1 MFSCWVCKESYEG
14 RRALR
19 RHELEGHLSHCSRC
33 GGRHSGKFRPS
44 RSASTLAREVKEAGQ
59 CGSGIEAPGPR
70 KCSVITNLWSP
81 RVHGRRGHPQLL
93 SRHYRPPPAR
103 PRAAE
108 PRPSCGPGRLRWAPR
123 SPGRQHPPLTRVYQ
137 TSWHLFCEW
146 TLLTGRQSMP
156 AEPQTVAICL
166 GHLAMEDDPSP
177 DDGQLHGEAHRGLN
191 PQGPSPTTPSTPP
204 ATLRAM
210 TPRTKRG
217 SNID

>member
-59 CGSGIEAPGPR
+59 CGSGVEAPGPR
-70 KCSVITNLWSP
+70 KCSVVTNLWSP
-81 RVHGRRGHPQLL
+81 RAHGRRGHPQLL
-93 SRHYRPPPAR
+93 SRHYLPPPER

-123 SPGRQHPPLTRVYQ
+123 RPGRQHPPRLPNVMAPLLRVDSPHRPA
-137 TSWHLFCEW
+137 T
-146 TLLTGRQSMP
+146 MP
-156 AEPQTVAICL
+156 AEPQTVPICL

-191 PQGPSPTTPSTPP
+191 PRAHHQQHLQPLQLPYGP
-204 ATLRAM
+204 
-210 TPRTKRG
+210 
-217 SNID
+217 

>member
-1 MFSCWVCKESYEG
+1 MFSCWVCKESFED

-19 RHELEGHLSHCSRC
+19 RHELEGAPEPLQQVR
-33 GGRHSGKFRPS
+33 RPALGQVPD
-44 RSASTLAREVKEAGQ
+44 RAAQRPPLAKVVKETGQ

-81 RVHGRRGHPQLL
+81 RAHGRRGHPQLL
-93 SRHYRPPPAR
+93 SRHYCPPPAR

-108 PRPSCGPGRLRWAPR
+108 PRALCGPGRLRWAPR
-123 SPGRQHPPLTRVYQ
+123 RPGRQHPPLTRIYQ

-166 GHLAMEDDPSP
+166 GHLAMEDDPPP
-177 DDGQLHGEAHRGLN
+177 DDGQLH
-191 PQGPSPTTPSTPP
+191 
-204 ATLRAM
+204 
-210 TPRTKRG
+210 
-217 SNID
+217 